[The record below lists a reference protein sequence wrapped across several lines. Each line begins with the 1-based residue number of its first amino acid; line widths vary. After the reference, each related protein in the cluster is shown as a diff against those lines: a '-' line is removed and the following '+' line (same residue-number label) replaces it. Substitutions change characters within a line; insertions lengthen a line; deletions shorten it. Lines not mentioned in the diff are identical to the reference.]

1 MAIIDV
7 NWNPNRKDLRT
18 FGIGALVATSILSV
32 LLHFKKG
39 LPINWAVAI
48 VAFGLIIFIST
59 MILPKLAKIIYVVMV
74 AVAFPI
80 GMVLSF
86 VLMALFYYLI
96 LTPIG
101 LVFRLMG
108 RDLLDL
114 KYRKT
119 AHSYW
124 IKRRPPKSLKRY
136 FHQF

>member
-7 NWNPNRKDLRT
+7 NWNPNRKDLRV

-32 LLHFKKG
+32 LLHFRKG
-39 LPINWAVAI
+39 LPVKYAAAI

-59 MILPKLAKIIYVVMV
+59 LILPKLARIIYVVMV
-74 AVAFPI
+74 GLAFPV

-96 LTPIG
+96 LTPTG

-114 KYRKT
+114 KYKKT
-119 AHSYW
+119 AESYW
-124 IKRRPPKSLKRY
+124 VKRRPPQSLKRY

>member
-7 NWNPNRKDLRT
+7 NWNPNRKDLRV

-32 LLHFKKG
+32 LLHFRKD
-39 LPINWAVAI
+39 LPIKWAAAI

-59 MILPKLAKIIYVVMV
+59 LILPKLARIIYVVMV

-80 GMVLSF
+80 GMLLSF

-114 KYRKT
+114 KYKKT
-119 AHSYW
+119 AQSYW
-124 IKRRPPKSLKRY
+124 VKRRPPKSLKRY

>member
-7 NWNPNRKDLRT
+7 NWNPNRKDLRV
-18 FGIGALVATSILSV
+18 FGIGALVATSILSA
-32 LLHFKKG
+32 LFHFRKG
-39 LPINWAVAI
+39 LPLKYAAAI

-59 MILPKLAKIIYVVMV
+59 LILPKLARIIYVVMV
-74 AVAFPI
+74 ALAFPI

-114 KYRKT
+114 KYKKT
-119 AHSYW
+119 AESYW
-124 IKRRPPKSLKRY
+124 VKRRPPQNLKRY